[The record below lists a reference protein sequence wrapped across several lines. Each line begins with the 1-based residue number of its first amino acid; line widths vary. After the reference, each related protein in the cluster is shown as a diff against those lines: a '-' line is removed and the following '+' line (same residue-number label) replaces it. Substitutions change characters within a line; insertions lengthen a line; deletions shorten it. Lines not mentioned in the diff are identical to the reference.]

1 MKKIL
6 KMGVVALVS
15 ASLVVSVGTLYQKRK
30 DKNLR
35 KLLALAKQH
44 FMFDDLLTS
53 WIVMDPILFHVHEG
67 GLIRRDGTV
76 ITFEI
81 DADTLR
87 IVETHES
94 EAELVASLEE
104 K

>member
-1 MKKIL
+1 
-6 KMGVVALVS
+6 MGVGALVG
-15 ASLVVSVGTLYQKRK
+15 ASLVVSASTLYQKRK
-30 DKNLR
+30 DKNLS

-44 FMFDDLLTS
+44 FMFDDILTS
-53 WIVMDPILFHVHEG
+53 WIVMAPILFHVHEG
-67 GLIRRDGTV
+67 GIIRQDGTIV
-76 ITFEI
+76 TFEI

-94 EAELVASLEE
+94 EKAASARGEE

>member
-1 MKKIL
+1 
-6 KMGVVALVS
+6 MGVGALVGATLVVS
-15 ASLVVSVGTLYQKRK
+15 ASALYQKRK
-30 DKNLR
+30 DKNLS

-44 FMFDDLLTS
+44 FMFDDILTS
-53 WIVMDPILFHVHEG
+53 WIVMAPILFHVHEG
-67 GLIRRDGTV
+67 GIIRQDGTIV
-76 ITFEI
+76 TFEI

-94 EAELVASLEE
+94 EKAVSARGEE

>member
-6 KMGVVALVS
+6 KMGVGALVG
-15 ASLVVSVGTLYQKRK
+15 ASLVVSASTLYQKRK
-30 DKNLR
+30 DNNLS

-44 FMFDDLLTS
+44 FMFDDILTS
-53 WIVMDPILFHVHEG
+53 WIVMAPILFHVHEG
-67 GLIRRDGTV
+67 GIIRQDGTIV
-76 ITFEI
+76 TFEI

-94 EAELVASLEE
+94 EKAVSARGEE

>member
-1 MKKIL
+1 
-6 KMGVVALVS
+6 MGVGALVG
-15 ASLVVSVGTLYQKRK
+15 ASLVVSASALYQKRK
-30 DKNLR
+30 DKNLS

-44 FMFDDLLTS
+44 FMFDYILTS
-53 WIVMDPILFHVHEG
+53 WIVMAPILFHVHEG
-67 GLIRRDGTV
+67 GIIRQDGTIV
-76 ITFEI
+76 TFEI

-94 EAELVASLEE
+94 EKAVSARGEE

>member
-6 KMGVVALVS
+6 KMGVGALVS
-15 ASLVVSVGTLYQKRK
+15 ASLVVSVSTLYQKRK

-44 FMFDDLLTS
+44 FMFDDILTS
-53 WIVMDPILFHVHEG
+53 WIVMEPILFDVHEG
-67 GLIRRDGTV
+67 GIIRQDGTV

-81 DADTLR
+81 DADSLR

-94 EAELVASLEE
+94 EVTAVD
-104 K
+104 

>member
-6 KMGVVALVS
+6 KMGVGALVS

-35 KLLALAKQH
+35 KLLALVKQH
-44 FMFDDLLTS
+44 FMFDDILTS
-53 WIVMDPILFHVHEG
+53 WIVMEPILFHVHEG
-67 GLIRRDGTV
+67 GIIRQDGTV

-81 DADTLR
+81 DADSLR
-87 IVETHES
+87 IVEIYES
-94 EAELVASLEE
+94 EVTAVD
-104 K
+104 

>member
-1 MKKIL
+1 
-6 KMGVVALVS
+6 MGVGALVS
-15 ASLVVSVGTLYQKRK
+15 ASLVVSVSTLYQKRK

-44 FMFDDLLTS
+44 FMFDDILTS
-53 WIVMDPILFHVHEG
+53 WIVMEPILFYVHEG
-67 GLIRRDGTV
+67 GIIRQDGTV

-81 DADTLR
+81 DADSLR

-94 EAELVASLEE
+94 EVATVD
-104 K
+104 

>member
-1 MKKIL
+1 
-6 KMGVVALVS
+6 MGVGALVG
-15 ASLVVSVGTLYQKRK
+15 ASLVVSASELYQKRK
-30 DKNLR
+30 DKNLS

-44 FMFDDLLTS
+44 FMFDDILTS
-53 WIVMDPILFHVHEG
+53 WIVMAPILFHVHEG
-67 GLIRRDGTV
+67 GIIRQDGTIV
-76 ITFEI
+76 TFEI

-94 EAELVASLEE
+94 EKAVSARGEE

>member
-1 MKKIL
+1 
-6 KMGVVALVS
+6 MGVGALVS
-15 ASLVVSVGTLYQKRK
+15 ASLVVSVSALYQKRK

-44 FMFDDLLTS
+44 FMFDDILTS
-53 WIVMDPILFHVHEG
+53 WLVTDPILFHVHEG
-67 GLIRRDGTV
+67 GIIRQDGTV

-81 DADTLR
+81 DADSLR

-94 EAELVASLEE
+94 EVTAVD
-104 K
+104 

>member
-1 MKKIL
+1 
-6 KMGVVALVS
+6 MGVGALVS
-15 ASLVVSVGTLYQKRK
+15 ASLVVSVSTLYQKRK

-44 FMFDDLLTS
+44 FMFDDILTS
-53 WIVMDPILFHVHEG
+53 WIVMEPILFHVHEG
-67 GLIRRDGTV
+67 GIIRQDVTV

-81 DADTLR
+81 DADSLR

-94 EAELVASLEE
+94 EVTAVD
-104 K
+104 

>member
-1 MKKIL
+1 
-6 KMGVVALVS
+6 MGVGALVS
-15 ASLVVSVGTLYQKRK
+15 ASLFVSVSTLYQKRK

-44 FMFDDLLTS
+44 FMFDDILTS
-53 WIVMDPILFHVHEG
+53 WIVMEPILFHVHEG
-67 GLIRRDGTV
+67 GIIRQDGTV

-81 DADTLR
+81 VADSLR

-94 EAELVASLEE
+94 EVTAVD
-104 K
+104 

>member
-1 MKKIL
+1 
-6 KMGVVALVS
+6 MGVGALVS
-15 ASLVVSVGTLYQKRK
+15 ASLVVSVSTLYQKRK

-44 FMFDDLLTS
+44 FMFDDILTS
-53 WIVMDPILFHVHEG
+53 WIVMEPILFHVHEG
-67 GLIRRDGTV
+67 GIIRQDDTV

-81 DADTLR
+81 DADSLR

-94 EAELVASLEE
+94 EVTAVD
-104 K
+104 

>member
-1 MKKIL
+1 
-6 KMGVVALVS
+6 MGVGALVS
-15 ASLVVSVGTLYQKRK
+15 ASLVVSVSTLYQKRK

-44 FMFDDLLTS
+44 FMFDDILTS
-53 WIVMDPILFHVHEG
+53 WLVTDPILFHVHEG
-67 GLIRRDGTV
+67 GIIRQDGTG

-81 DADTLR
+81 DADSLR

-94 EAELVASLEE
+94 EVTAVD
-104 K
+104 

>member
-6 KMGVVALVS
+6 KMGVGALVG
-15 ASLVVSVGTLYQKRK
+15 ASLVVSASALYQKRK
-30 DKNLR
+30 DKNLS

-44 FMFDDLLTS
+44 FMFDDILTS
-53 WIVMDPILFHVHEG
+53 WIVMAPILFHVHEG
-67 GLIRRDGTV
+67 GIIRQDGTIV
-76 ITFEI
+76 TFEI

-94 EAELVASLEE
+94 EKAVSE
-104 K
+104 KKKKK

>member
-1 MKKIL
+1 
-6 KMGVVALVS
+6 MGVGALVG
-15 ASLVVSVGTLYQKRK
+15 ASLVVSASTLYQKRK
-30 DKNLR
+30 DKNLS

-44 FMFDDLLTS
+44 FMFDDILTS
-53 WIVMDPILFHVHEG
+53 WIVMAPILFHVHEG
-67 GLIRRDGTV
+67 GIIRQDGTIV
-76 ITFEI
+76 TFEI

-94 EAELVASLEE
+94 EKAVSARGEE

>member
-1 MKKIL
+1 
-6 KMGVVALVS
+6 
-15 ASLVVSVGTLYQKRK
+15 
-30 DKNLR
+30 
-35 KLLALAKQH
+35 
-44 FMFDDLLTS
+44 
-53 WIVMDPILFHVHEG
+53 MDPILFHVHEG
-67 GLIRRDGTV
+67 GLIRQDGTV

>member
-1 MKKIL
+1 
-6 KMGVVALVS
+6 MGVGALVG
-15 ASLVVSVGTLYQKRK
+15 ASLVVSASALYQKRK
-30 DKNLR
+30 DKNLS

-44 FMFDDLLTS
+44 FMFDDILTS
-53 WIVMDPILFHVHEG
+53 WIVMAPILFHVHEG
-67 GLIRRDGTV
+67 CIIRQDGTIV
-76 ITFEI
+76 TFEI

-94 EAELVASLEE
+94 EKAVSARGEE

>member
-6 KMGVVALVS
+6 KMGMGALVG

-44 FMFDDLLTS
+44 FMFDDLLAS
-53 WIVMDPILFHVHEG
+53 WLVSEPILFHVHEG
-67 GLIRRDGTV
+67 GIIRADGTV

-94 EAELVASLEE
+94 EVTAVD
-104 K
+104 

>member
-1 MKKIL
+1 
-6 KMGVVALVS
+6 MGVGALVG
-15 ASLVVSVGTLYQKRK
+15 ASLVVSASALYQKRK
-30 DKNLR
+30 DKNLS

-44 FMFDDLLTS
+44 FMFDDILTS
-53 WIVMDPILFHVHEG
+53 WIVMAPILFHVHEG
-67 GLIRRDGTV
+67 GIIRQNGTIV
-76 ITFEI
+76 TFEI

-94 EAELVASLEE
+94 EKAVSARGEE

>member
-1 MKKIL
+1 
-6 KMGVVALVS
+6 MGVGALVG
-15 ASLVVSVGTLYQKRK
+15 ASLVVSASALYQKRK
-30 DKNLR
+30 DKNLS

-44 FMFDDLLTS
+44 FMFDDILTS
-53 WIVMDPILFHVHEG
+53 WIVMAQILFHVHEG
-67 GLIRRDGTV
+67 GIIRQDGTIV
-76 ITFEI
+76 TFEI

-94 EAELVASLEE
+94 EKAASARGEE

>member
-1 MKKIL
+1 MKKIF
-6 KMGVVALVS
+6 KMGVGALVS
-15 ASLVVSVGTLYQKRK
+15 ASLVVSVSTLYQNRK

-44 FMFDDLLTS
+44 FMFDDILTS
-53 WIVMDPILFHVHEG
+53 WIVMEPILFHVHEG
-67 GLIRRDGTV
+67 GIIRQDDTV

-81 DADTLR
+81 DADSLR

-94 EAELVASLEE
+94 EVTAVD
-104 K
+104 

>member
-1 MKKIL
+1 
-6 KMGVVALVS
+6 MGVGALVG
-15 ASLVVSVGTLYQKRK
+15 ASLVVSASAIYQKRK
-30 DKNLR
+30 DKNLS

-44 FMFDDLLTS
+44 FMFDDILTS
-53 WIVMDPILFHVHEG
+53 WIVMAPILFHVHEG
-67 GLIRRDGTV
+67 GIIRQDGTIV
-76 ITFEI
+76 TFEI

-94 EAELVASLEE
+94 EKAVSARGEE

>member
-1 MKKIL
+1 
-6 KMGVVALVS
+6 MGVGALVG
-15 ASLVVSVGTLYQKRK
+15 ASLVVSASELYQKRK
-30 DKNLR
+30 DKNLS

-44 FMFDDLLTS
+44 FMFDDILTS
-53 WIVMDPILFHVHEG
+53 WIVMAPILFHVHEG
-67 GLIRRDGTV
+67 GIIRQDGTIV
-76 ITFEI
+76 TFEI

-94 EAELVASLEE
+94 EKAASARGEE

>member
-1 MKKIL
+1 
-6 KMGVVALVS
+6 MGVGALVG
-15 ASLVVSVGTLYQKRK
+15 ASLVVSASAIYQKRK
-30 DKNLR
+30 DKNLS

-44 FMFDDLLTS
+44 FMFDDILTS
-53 WIVMDPILFHVHEG
+53 WIVMAPILFHVHEG
-67 GLIRRDGTV
+67 GIIRQDGTIV
-76 ITFEI
+76 TFEI

-94 EAELVASLEE
+94 EKAASARGEE

>member
-1 MKKIL
+1 
-6 KMGVVALVS
+6 MGVGALVS
-15 ASLVVSVGTLYQKRK
+15 ASLVVSVSTLYQNRK

-44 FMFDDLLTS
+44 FMFDDILTS
-53 WIVMDPILFHVHEG
+53 WIVMEPILFHVHEG
-67 GLIRRDGTV
+67 GIIRQDDTV

-81 DADTLR
+81 DADSLR

-94 EAELVASLEE
+94 EVTAVD
-104 K
+104 

>member
-1 MKKIL
+1 
-6 KMGVVALVS
+6 MGVGALVS
-15 ASLVVSVGTLYQKRK
+15 ASLVVSVSTLYQKRK

-44 FMFDDLLTS
+44 FMFDDILTS
-53 WIVMDPILFHVHEG
+53 WLVTDPILFHVHEG
-67 GLIRRDGTV
+67 GIIRQDGTV

-94 EAELVASLEE
+94 EKAASARGEE

>member
-1 MKKIL
+1 
-6 KMGVVALVS
+6 MGVGALVG
-15 ASLVVSVGTLYQKRK
+15 ASLVVSASALYQKRK
-30 DKNLR
+30 DKNLS

-44 FMFDDLLTS
+44 FMFDDILTS
-53 WIVMDPILFHVHEG
+53 WIVMAPVLFHVHEG
-67 GLIRRDGTV
+67 GIIRQDGTIV
-76 ITFEI
+76 TFEI

-94 EAELVASLEE
+94 EKAVSARGEE

>member
-6 KMGVVALVS
+6 KMGVGALVG
-15 ASLVVSVGTLYQKRK
+15 ASLVVSVSALYQKRK
-30 DKNLR
+30 DKNLS

-44 FMFDDLLTS
+44 FMFDDILTS
-53 WIVMDPILFHVHEG
+53 WIVMEPILFHVHEG
-67 GLIRRDGTV
+67 GIIRQDGTV

-87 IVETHES
+87 IVETHDS
-94 EAELVASLEE
+94 EEAIVARGEI